1 MRLSGR
7 AFASLPCTRPLGSI
21 LQQEKQEK
29 LPPRTEE
36 KKVNNRQKENRV
48 NNRQLWYF
56 HL

>member
-48 NNRQLWYF
+48 NNRQL
-56 HL
+56 